1 MTQPTEA
8 APTEAAAHA
17 PTDPA
22 GAVPPDPGTRM
33 KRSPDHEDEILD
45 VRTHRD
51 PDRNR
56 LTPVVRLP
64 PEAALTVVD
73 ALAGLV
79 RTAHREEAERPAP
92 DGTLKRA
99 QVFEEGDVFML
110 EPPFPGFF
118 ADRYLM
124 DFYDTTARDICS
136 RMHLHTGLRFVRM
149 MTGPDTTIRVSSLSP
164 VTVRPSAAFGPLTAF
179 TDELPDTPE
188 GVRRERHNVIV
199 PPNSWVDM
207 QIPRGVSH
215 QFNAV
220 GPNAVIDSVHPEESI
235 ETLREGM
242 SGYRMMAQTIFLAKD
257 RSPADT
263 CAGTTAPED
272 VPTPED
278 VPAP

>member
-1 MTQPTEA
+1 
-8 APTEAAAHA
+8 
-17 PTDPA
+17 
-22 GAVPPDPGTRM
+22 M

-272 VPTPED
+272 VPTPDD